1 METVIDL
8 LKAIELNMLQV
19 GIAGLII
26 FSIGYLV
33 GMKKV
38 KKLTHEIYGL
48 QKDVLDL
55 NEELLYGYDDVTG
68 HLSGTP
74 VIGIKPENLKQSKLA
89 K

>member
-8 LKAIELNMLQV
+8 LKAIQLNLLDV
-19 GIAGLII
+19 VIAGFFV
-26 FSIGYLV
+26 FSIGYLI

-48 QKDVLDL
+48 QRDVLEL
-55 NEELLYGYDDVTG
+55 NEELLYGAHG
-68 HLSGTP
+68 NISETP
-74 VIGIKPENLKQSKLA
+74 VIGLKPDSLKQTKLA

>member
-8 LKAIELNMLQV
+8 LKAIQLNMLDLM
-19 GIAGLII
+19 IAGVFI
-26 FSIGYLV
+26 FSLGYLI

-38 KKLTHEIYGL
+38 NKLTHEIYGL

-55 NEELLYGYDDVTG
+55 NEELLYGVNG
-68 HLSGTP
+68 NLSETP
-74 VIGIKPENLKQSKLA
+74 VIGLKPEGLKQAKLA

>member
-8 LKAIELNMLQV
+8 LRAIQLNMLDV
-19 GIAGLII
+19 VVAGLFI
-26 FSIGYLV
+26 FSIGYFI

-48 QKDVLDL
+48 QRDVLEL
-55 NEELLYGYDDVTG
+55 NEELLYGI
-68 HLSGTP
+68 HENESETP
-74 VIGIKPENLKQSKLA
+74 VIGLKRDNLKQTKFA

>member
-8 LKAIELNMLQV
+8 LRAIQLNMLDVVIV
-19 GIAGLII
+19 GFFV
-26 FSIGYLV
+26 FSIGYLI

-48 QKDVLDL
+48 QRDVLEL
-55 NEELLYGYDDVTG
+55 NEELLYGAQGDI
-68 HLSGTP
+68 SETP
-74 VIGIKPENLKQSKLA
+74 VIGLKPDSLKQTKLA

>member
-8 LKAIELNMLQV
+8 LRAIQLNMLDV
-19 GIAGLII
+19 VIAGLFI
-26 FSIGYLV
+26 FSTGYLI

-48 QKDVLDL
+48 QRDVLEL
-55 NEELLYGYDDVTG
+55 NEELLYGV
-68 HLSGTP
+68 HESESETP
-74 VIGIKPENLKQSKLA
+74 VIGLKPDSMKQTKLA

>member
-8 LKAIELNMLQV
+8 LRAIQLNMLDV
-19 GIAGLII
+19 VVAGLFI
-26 FSIGYLV
+26 FSIGYFM

-48 QKDVLDL
+48 QRDVLEL
-55 NEELLYGYDDVTG
+55 NEELLYGV
-68 HLSGTP
+68 HENESETP
-74 VIGIKPENLKQSKLA
+74 VIGLKRDNLKQTKFA

>member
-8 LKAIELNMLQV
+8 LKAIQLNMLEV
-19 GIAGLII
+19 MFAGLFI
-26 FSIGYLV
+26 FSLGYLI
-33 GMKKV
+33 GIKKV

-55 NEELLYGYDDVTG
+55 NEEILYGVNG
-68 HLSGTP
+68 NLSETP
-74 VIGIKPENLKQSKLA
+74 VIGLKTEGLKQTKLA

>member
-8 LKAIELNMLQV
+8 LKAIQLNMLDV
-19 GIAGLII
+19 MIAGTCLFFVGYII
-26 FSIGYLV
+26 GT
-33 GMKKV
+33 KKV

-55 NEELLYGYDDVTG
+55 NEEILYGLRG
-68 HLSGTP
+68 PLSETP
-74 VIGIKPENLKQSKLA
+74 VIGLKPDSLKQNKLA

>member
-8 LKAIELNMLQV
+8 LKAIQLNMLEV
-19 GIAGLII
+19 GFAGLII
-26 FSIGYLV
+26 FSIGYLI

-48 QKDVLDL
+48 QRDVLEL
-55 NEELLYGYDDVTG
+55 NEELLYGF
-68 HLSGTP
+68 HEELSGTP
-74 VIGIKPENLKQSKLA
+74 VIGLKPDNLKQTKLA

>member
-8 LKAIELNMLQV
+8 LKAIQLNMLEV
-19 GIAGLII
+19 MIAGLFI
-26 FSIGYLV
+26 FTLGYLI
-33 GMKKV
+33 GTKKV

-55 NEELLYGYDDVTG
+55 NEEILYGVG
-68 HLSGTP
+68 GNLSETP
-74 VIGIKPENLKQSKLA
+74 VIGLKPDGLKQTKLA